1 MSLPNASVA
10 HWQIPSVANN
20 SINIVGAGQCGTLIA
35 IMLARHGYD
44 VDIFERFSDPRVDDA
59 EAGRSINLALAA
71 RGLNALK
78 QVGID
83 HLIRPMMVPM
93 RGRMLHKTDGSTEFL
108 RYGQQASE
116 EIYSVTRLG
125 LNQVLLGV
133 ADEMANLH
141 LHFQQNAI
149 GYDAPDRTVH
159 VRNEIDGS
167 LYQIEA
173 QPLLAADGAGST
185 IRRSFDGT
193 GTFGGIESLLNHGY
207 KELSIPAGPDGS
219 YQLASDALHIW
230 PRGGFMLIALPNPGG
245 DFTLTLFLPKEGPN
259 SFASLTDAAA
269 VSAFFESQFADA
281 AELIPDLCDDVLNHP
296 LGLLGTVRCRHWHD
310 RGNVL
315 LLGDAAHAIV
325 PFHGQGMNL
334 AFEDCVLLDRIV
346 RKHRND
352 WPTVFAQFEAEQLAN
367 ANAIADMAL
376 DNYIEMRDTVRDP
389 KFALRKELAFE
400 LEKRLPQHFIPRYSM
415 VMFHADIPYLVAQ
428 QRGEIQKALLEE
440 FTSNADN
447 LGEIDI
453 DDAVQHTLER
463 LEPVDS
469 IRNDL
474 SVRKS

>member
-1 MSLPNASVA
+1 M
-10 HWQIPSVANN
+10 N
-20 SINIVGAGQCGTLIA
+20 SQTINIVGAGQCGTLMA
-35 IMLARHGYD
+35 IMLARHGYAVD
-44 VDIFERFSDPRVDDA
+44 VFERFTDPRIEDA

-71 RGLNALK
+71 RGLNALQ

-83 HLIRPMMVPM
+83 ALIQPMLVPM
-93 RGRMLHKTDGSTEFL
+93 QGRMVHQADGTTDFL
-108 RYGQQASE
+108 RYGQQAHE
-116 EIYSVTRLG
+116 QIYSVTRLG

-133 ADEMANLH
+133 ADDMPNVH
-141 LHFQQNAI
+141 LNFQQNAI

-173 QPLLAADGAGST
+173 EPLLAADGAGSI

-193 GTFGGIESLLNHGY
+193 GTFGGIESLLAHGY
-207 KELSIPAGPDGS
+207 KELSIPAGASGE
-219 YQLASDALHIW
+219 YQLAADALHIW

-245 DFTLTLFLPKEGPN
+245 DFTLTLFLPVAGEN
-259 SFASLTDAAA
+259 SFEQLVDYAS
-269 VSAFFESQFADA
+269 VINFFEAHFADA
-281 AELIPDLCDDVLNHP
+281 AELIPDLCHDVLNHP
-296 LGLLGTVRCRHWHD
+296 LGILGTVRCRHWHD

-346 RKHRND
+346 RYHRND
-352 WPTVFAQFEAEQLAN
+352 WPSIFARFEAEQLAN

-389 KFALRKELAFE
+389 KFALRKALAFE
-400 LEKRLPQHFIPRYSM
+400 LERMLPERFIPRYSM

-428 QRGEIQKALLEE
+428 QRGEVQKALLEE
-440 FTSNADN
+440 FTQS
-447 LGEIDI
+447 
-453 DDAVQHTLER
+453 
-463 LEPVDS
+463 VDS
-469 IRNDL
+469 LDEVDL
-474 SVRKS
+474 DAAAAAASDRLRPISSIQPDPAA

>member
-1 MSLPNASVA
+1 MSS
-10 HWQIPSVANN
+10 QT
-20 SINIVGAGQCGTLIA
+20 INIVGAGQCGTLMA
-35 IMLARHGYD
+35 IMLARHGYA
-44 VDIFERFSDPRVDDA
+44 VDIFERFTDPRIEDA

-71 RGLNALK
+71 RGLNALQ

-83 HLIRPMMVPM
+83 ALIQPMLVPM
-93 RGRMLHKTDGSTEFL
+93 RGRMVHQADGTTEFL
-108 RYGQQASE
+108 RYGQHADEQ
-116 EIYSVTRLG
+116 IYSVTRLG

-133 ADEMANLH
+133 ADDMPNLH
-141 LHFQQNAI
+141 LNFQQNAI

-173 QPLLAADGAGST
+173 EPLLAADGAGSI

-193 GTFGGIESLLNHGY
+193 GTFGGIESLLAHGY
-207 KELSIPAGPDGS
+207 KELSIPAGPDGK

-245 DFTLTLFLPKEGPN
+245 DFTLTLFLPVTGEN
-259 SFASLTDAAA
+259 SFEQLVDDAA
-269 VSAFFESQFADA
+269 VTGFFEKHFADA
-281 AELIPDLCDDVLNHP
+281 AELIPDLCNDVLNNP
-296 LGLLGTVRCRHWHD
+296 LGILGTVRCRHWHE

-334 AFEDCVLLDRIV
+334 AFEDCVLLDKIV
-346 RKHRND
+346 RYHRDD
-352 WPTVFAQFEAEQLAN
+352 WPSIFARFEAEQLAN

-389 KFALRKELAFE
+389 KFALRKALAFE
-400 LEKRLPQHFIPRYSM
+400 LERMLPERFIPRYSM

-428 QRGEIQKALLEE
+428 QRGEVQKALLEE
-440 FTSNADN
+440 FTQN
-447 LGEIDI
+447 
-453 DDAVQHTLER
+453 
-463 LEPVDS
+463 VDS
-469 IRNDL
+469 LEEVDL
-474 SVRKS
+474 DAAAAAATDRLKPISSIQYDPAG

>member
-1 MSLPNASVA
+1 M
-10 HWQIPSVANN
+10 QNN

-44 VDIFERFSDPRVDDA
+44 VDVYERFNDPRIQDA

-71 RGLNALK
+71 RGLNALQ

-83 HLIRPMMVPM
+83 SLIRPMMVPM
-93 RGRMLHKTDGSTEFL
+93 RGRMVHQLDGSTEFL
-108 RYGQQASE
+108 RYGQQADE

-133 ADEMANLH
+133 ADEMPNVKLNF
-141 LHFQQNAI
+141 LQNAI

-159 VRNEIDGS
+159 VKNEVDGS

-193 GTFGGIESLLNHGY
+193 GTFGGIESLLTHGY
-207 KELSIPAGPDGS
+207 KELSIPAGPDGG

-245 DFTLTLFLPKEGPN
+245 DFTLTLFLPNEGPN
-259 SFASLTDAAA
+259 SFAELTDEAAIA
-269 VSAFFESQFADA
+269 AFFEQYFPDA
-281 AELIPDLCDDVLNHP
+281 AELIPNLCDEVLNHP
-296 LGLLGTVRCRHWHD
+296 LGQLGTVRCRHWHD

-334 AFEDCVLLDRIV
+334 AFEDCLRLERIV
-346 RKHRND
+346 KQHRDD

-400 LEKRLPQHFIPRYSM
+400 LEKRMPEHFIPRYSM

-428 QRGEIQKALLEE
+428 QRGEVQKALLEE
-440 FTSNADN
+440 FTATANAVD
-447 LGEIDI
+447 EIDI
-453 DDAVQHTLER
+453 DTVMSAVAER
-463 LEPVDS
+463 LAPIHS
-469 IRNDL
+469 IRDGL
-474 SVRKS
+474 SVRTS